1 MSLCSGQ
8 ETVIYADAVR
18 IVYRLAFVCVGVG
31 YNRRFVSSCQSSDVY
46 SGAVDD
52 PGVILR

>member
-31 YNRRFVSSCQSSDVY
+31 YNRWFVSSCQSSDVY